1 VKLAIVVSQFPCS
14 DEVFILRELRALE
27 RRGFDLRIFS
37 IKAAD
42 GAPLHAEAVPLVP
55 SARYSPLVASTEVL
69 RRNLQLLATEPGLY
83 LRMLG
88 TIVRETWRS
97 RPFLARSLAVFPVAV
112 RWGMELRD
120 DPVERI
126 HSHWA
131 THPTTAGWVM
141 SRIAKTPL
149 SMTAHAHDIYL
160 DQAMLSFKLREAVAV
175 LTCTGQNLAFLRELA
190 PDVPEG
196 RVRLSYH
203 GLDLD
208 VYKPAAAPPEV
219 FRILSVGTL
228 LPRKGFDTLVEAC
241 GILQRQGVA
250 FECTIVG
257 DGPMRAELEARAG
270 ELGLRADTGVKFLGK
285 QSQEKLPDIYKS
297 SSVFVLAAVHGAP
310 AKPGLAQKPSASDLV
325 HFGIPNVILE
335 AMACGLPVVTTRQAP
350 LVEVMRGEPSH
361 AADGTESGV
370 YIPERDP
377 AALAGALAA
386 LAAAPARRAAIG
398 ARAVARIRAGF
409 DIHVTSGEVAVAL
422 GAPAD
427 SPTADPQSPPHPETA
442 AWLPST

>member
-27 RRGFDLRIFS
+27 RRGFELRIYS
-37 IKAAD
+37 IKPASE
-42 GAPLHAEAVPLVP
+42 APLHAEAVPLVP
-55 SARYSPLVASTEVL
+55 AARYSPLVASTDVL
-69 RRNLQLLATEPGLY
+69 RRNLQLLLTEPGLY
-83 LRMLG
+83 ARMLG
-88 TIVRETWRS
+88 TILRESWRS
-97 RPFLARSLAVFPVAV
+97 RPLLARSLAVFPQAV
-112 RWGMELRD
+112 RWGMELRE
-120 DPVERI
+120 DPVARI

-131 THPTTAGWVM
+131 THPTTAAWVM

-160 DQAMLSFKLREAVAV
+160 DQAMLAFKLREAVAV

-208 VYKPAAAPPEV
+208 VYKPAATPPDV
-219 FRILSVGTL
+219 FRVLSVGTL

-241 GILQRQGVA
+241 ALLQRDGVA
-250 FECTIVG
+250 FECVVVG
-257 DGPMRAELEARAG
+257 DGPMRGELEARVAT
-270 ELGLRADTGVKFLGK
+270 LGLRGVTFLGK
-285 QSQEKLPDIYKS
+285 QSQERLPDIYKRS
-297 SSVFVLAAVHGAP
+297 SAFVLAAVHGKP
-310 AKPGLAQKPSASDLV
+310 ATPGVALKPSASDLV

-350 LVEVMRGEPSH
+350 LVEVMRGEAS
-361 AADGTESGV
+361 DGDAQNGV

-377 AALAGALAA
+377 AALAAA
-386 LAAAPARRAAIG
+386 LAGLARDPARRAAIG

-409 DIHVTSGEVAVAL
+409 DIHVTSGEVAEAL
-422 GAPAD
+422 GQ
-427 SPTADPQSPPHPETA
+427 TH
-442 AWLPST
+442 